1 MKKLFFLGLISIGTV
16 AFAQDF
22 SWGISTYAGL
32 TKVNTTTDNI
42 SPIEIGRDR
51 SLNLS
56 TYMDYRLAGPFHLK
70 AELFTQSAR
79 QLSLYNYFASTTYY
93 FPSFSNYYDANCII
107 NFQEINKNR
116 SFGLA
121 VLLGLKF
128 GQFDIYGGLALNLL
142 NRQELKLGDNLG
154 IDHDVYDSYPDAY
167 AIYSDNTI
175 LEQNLANAQ
184 MELNLFGYGVIFN
197 SVNTIFGF
205 QYHLNAFNIGY
216 RRSYGFNQLTVGYD
230 IGRYRYE

>member
-116 SFGLA
+116 SFDPDHTFVIVGYYKDQEHLDWILKNNLYNLRTGTGLF
-121 VLLGLKF
+121 VLVMLTRW
-128 GQFDIYGGLALNLL
+128 ALC
-142 NRQELKLGDNLG
+142 
-154 IDHDVYDSYPDAY
+154 
-167 AIYSDNTI
+167 
-175 LEQNLANAQ
+175 
-184 MELNLFGYGVIFN
+184 
-197 SVNTIFGF
+197 
-205 QYHLNAFNIGY
+205 
-216 RRSYGFNQLTVGYD
+216 LTVVSLSHAWPAVSKCMCPA
-230 IGRYRYE
+230 IAT